1 MTFSCHETK
10 KLAVISS
17 TKDNVSTLNKSNVIY
32 YATCPGGN
40 GNCIVKIDISLVT
53 HLNEYGLC
61 DDQPSITDTSLEKIT
76 MRNTRF
82 GKRSKTGK
90 SN

>member
-17 TKDNVSTLNKSNVIY
+17 TKDNVPTLHKSNVIY
-32 YATCPGGN
+32 YSTCPDCN
-40 GNCIVKIDISLVT
+40 GNYIVKIDISMVA

-61 DDQPSITDTSLEKIT
+61 DDQPSTAYTALEKIA